1 MTILCIDIGNTNIAC
16 GVKQHTHWQEHW
28 RFKTDSGKTADEYI
42 IQFHGLFSQR
52 SYKPSD
58 IHGIMISSVV
68 PELNDVF
75 TIVCNEFFNKVPLF
89 LTTQENLGLTIAID
103 NPRELGPDLYANAL
117 AGYTWAK
124 SSAVVVDFGTAL
136 TFTCIEK
143 QKNKGI
149 IQGVSIAPGLS
160 TAVKALSFNTA
171 QLPHVQLRT
180 PSTAIGKNT
189 IHSIQSGIVLG
200 YSELVKGLVAQI
212 TSELTPPVKIIAT
225 GGLNHVLDSLENVFH
240 HRDTWLTLEG
250 LSLAFDMIYKK
261 HLEP

>member
-1 MTILCIDIGNTNIAC
+1 MTKLCIDIGNTNIAC
-16 GVKQHTHWQEHW
+16 GVKQHSSWQDHW

-58 IHGIMISSVV
+58 IQGVIISSVV

-75 TIVCNEFFNKVPLF
+75 GIVCREFFKQEPLF
-89 LTTQENLGLTIAID
+89 LTTQVDLGLSIAID

-117 AGYTWAK
+117 AGYTWAQ

-143 QKNKGI
+143 HRDKGI

-160 TAVKALSFNTA
+160 TAVKALSLNTA
-171 QLPHVQLRT
+171 QLPHVELKT
-180 PSTAIGKNT
+180 PITAIGKNT

-200 YSELVKGLVAQI
+200 YSELVKGLVTKI
-212 TSELTPPVKIIAT
+212 SSELSQPVKVIAT
-225 GGLNHVLDSLENVFH
+225 GGLNHVLESLERVFD

-250 LSLAFDMIYKK
+250 LSLAFDMIG
-261 HLEP
+261 HNNEDP